1 MTEEYNFFK
10 DFAGVTESDLEALK
24 CGGKMKAKKDQGGA
38 LALGKLG
45 ANAVKKLK
53 EKRDAAQLD
62 SIQKAQAEQTKRRQ
76 EQISQTMQKRGVNDQ
91 NSYNKYMK
99 SKQDYYRNNPQKD
112 RTNEDTPPTS
122 QKKATPKRK

>member
-1 MTEEYNFFK
+1 MTQEYEFFK
-10 DFAGVTESDLEALK
+10 DFAGVTKADLEMFK
-24 CGGKMKAKKDQGGA
+24 CGGKPKKNQGGGA
-38 LALGKLG
+38 LGLGKIG
-45 ANAVKKLK
+45 TNAIKKLK

-76 EQISQTMQKRGVNDQ
+76 EQISQTMKKRGVNDQ
-91 NSYNKYMK
+91 NSYNKYIK